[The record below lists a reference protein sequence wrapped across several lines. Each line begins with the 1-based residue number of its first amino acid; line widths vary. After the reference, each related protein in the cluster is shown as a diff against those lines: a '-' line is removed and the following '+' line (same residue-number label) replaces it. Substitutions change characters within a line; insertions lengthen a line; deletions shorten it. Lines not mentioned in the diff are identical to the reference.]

1 MVKRLIFAWG
11 CLLLTVVALSQTDDS
26 VLDGVVN
33 TWKRYAERRRP
44 PGLFLHLDK
53 SVYEHTEHIQFTA
66 WLLDGQRDTTHLHS
80 LYVLLVDPAL
90 RKLVAFDR
98 FVLSRDADVGA
109 LYLADTLHPGKYLV
123 MAYTDD
129 RLQGFDQP
137 AFRQEITLLPDLPP
151 PFSLV
156 LQRDT
161 AQLKFRV
168 PTDYGGL
175 AAGGTFRYPL
185 QVDGRTIDS
194 GQRKIDAFGE
204 VTIPQ
209 PVLPT
214 ATAAA
219 GADAGSTGG
228 SAAAG
233 QLLLTAMVKRQ
244 DQTAYFWQPIVTGPV
259 EWRIRYYPEG
269 GDLVADHPSQVGIE
283 IRDAAGSPITVL
295 GRLLEDGQPVV
306 AFKTDSNGLGL
317 LVKEF
322 KSGHNYTVDFPDK
335 PAGVRISGAL
345 PAVRPEGY
353 SMMVPD
359 GVASDSI
366 EVLLYLP
373 APGMTCRLLI
383 YNEREVV
390 YASTLLARKD
400 AARLTVPVKD
410 WPTGMLTMTLF
421 DSRGLPVA
429 ERRLYCPSPDLSVTI
444 RPDSAVYHP
453 RSKIR
458 LLIHAA
464 DEKGQGMTAAFSL
477 STVLSGRLK
486 PDQDPDIRR
495 YAAIDRH
502 LIAGPVSGSDPGY
515 GMPTVNW
522 EDHSTINLLL
532 LTRGWTRYH
541 WQELAADSLPLT
553 AGETMGDYGY
563 VLYKGKKPG
572 TPVTMLV
579 MGGSMQPFNT
589 DSAGDF
595 QILPARLVSAES
607 SDLAL
612 SLAGGDKQDEYRI
625 VLLNKYDST
634 NRSIAGAWY
643 FRFPIAAK
651 MSLNQEKADPAFS
664 HARTLQKVT
673 VTPGGKS
680 LAGCRDYVCMM
691 GILNCRNHP
700 YGRKPLIGEIVLV
713 ADGFNQFRR
722 VVYSGCEVTEGVYPP
737 FVRRIRPIRLLKDS
751 YLNDT
756 TPIPPS
762 ATALY
767 TTLHW
772 APMVVTDR
780 AGDAEVSIYANDL
793 PGLYFNVL
801 QGISARGVISSRSS
815 FTIGKDN
822 E

>member
-1 MVKRLIFAWG
+1 MVNRPTSCLSALFVGI
-11 CLLLTVVALSQTDDS
+11 CLLLSGAACSQATDS
-26 VLDGVVN
+26 VLDGVVH
-33 TWKRYAERRRP
+33 TWKRYAERHRP

-66 WLLDGQRDTTHLHS
+66 WLLDGQRDTSHLHS

-98 FVLSRDADVGA
+98 FVLSRYAAVGA

-123 MAYTDD
+123 VAYTDD

-161 AQLKFRV
+161 ARLKFRV

-175 AAGGTFRYPL
+175 AAGGNFRYRL

-194 GQRKIDAFGE
+194 GEKKIDAFGE
-204 VTIPQ
+204 VTLPQ
-209 PVLPT
+209 P
-214 ATAAA
+214 AAA
-219 GADAGSTGG
+219 P
-228 SAAAG
+228 G

-244 DQTAYFWQPIVTGPV
+244 DQTAYFWQPIVTAPV
-259 EWRIRYYPEG
+259 EWRVRYYPEG
-269 GDLVADHPSQVGIE
+269 GDLVADRPSQIGIE
-283 IRDAAGSPITVL
+283 IRDGSGSPIPVL

-322 KSGHNYTVDFPDK
+322 KSGRRYTVDFPDK
-335 PAGVRISGAL
+335 PAGVLISGAL
-345 PAVRPEGY
+345 PTVQPEGY
-353 SMMVPD
+353 SLTVPD
-359 GVASDSI
+359 GVARDSI

-373 APGMTCRLLI
+373 APGMKCRLLI

-390 YASTLLARKD
+390 YASTLLARKE
-400 AARLTVPVKD
+400 AARMTIPVKD
-410 WPTGMLTMTLF
+410 WPTGLLTMTLF

-453 RSKIR
+453 RSKIH

-477 STVLSGRLK
+477 STVLSSRLK

-495 YAAIDRH
+495 YAAIDQH

-541 WQELAADSLPLT
+541 WQELAADSLPSP
-553 AGETMGDYGY
+553 AGETRGDYGY

-579 MGGSMQPFNT
+579 MGGSMLPFNT

-595 QILPARLVSAES
+595 HIPAATLVSAGS

-612 SLAGGDKQDEYRI
+612 SLSGGDKEDEYRI

-643 FRFPIAAK
+643 FPFPIAEK
-651 MSLNQEKADPAFS
+651 MSTEQETVDPVFA
-664 HARTLQKVT
+664 HAKTLQKVT

-691 GILNCRNHP
+691 GILNCQNHL
-700 YGRKPLIGEIVLV
+700 YGRKPVIGETVLV

-722 VVYSGCEVTEGVYPP
+722 VVYSGCELTEGVFPP
-737 FVRRIRPIRLLKDS
+737 YVRRVKPIRLLKDS
-751 YLNDT
+751 YVNDT

-772 APMVVTDR
+772 APMVVTDS
-780 AGDAEVSIYANDL
+780 AGNAEVSFYANDL

-801 QGISARGVISSRSS
+801 QGISTQGVISSRSS
-815 FTIGKDN
+815 FTIEKDN